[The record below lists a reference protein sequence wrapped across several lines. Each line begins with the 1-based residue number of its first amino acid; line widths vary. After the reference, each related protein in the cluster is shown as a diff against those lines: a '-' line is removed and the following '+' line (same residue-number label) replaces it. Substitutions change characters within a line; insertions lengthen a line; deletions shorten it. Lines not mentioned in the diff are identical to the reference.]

1 KLHREILKKI
11 GDEGI
16 ITWAHL
22 SLAALKYAEENYKLI
37 SKLMQEYILNE
48 HRRFLGVEVGIE
60 TGSPELMEKIAY
72 AKSLPYKPKEWP
84 NVVEEAFRIMHDNM
98 IIPAATV
105 ILGLPGETTEDVI
118 KTIELVERLRPY
130 RSLIIPMFFVP
141 MGALKRGKGFFRDNL
156 RPEHVDALM
165 KMYDHT
171 IHWVNNILDLYFT
184 SPAHIPLRFILRYL
198 VLFVRKKV
206 NRYRGLLEEMIK
218 R

>member
-1 KLHREILKKI
+1 
-11 GDEGI
+11 
-16 ITWAHL
+16 
-22 SLAALKYAEENYKLI
+22 
-37 SKLMQEYILNE
+37 
-48 HRRFLGVEVGIE
+48 
-60 TGSPELMEKIAY
+60 
-72 AKSLPYKPKEWP
+72 
-84 NVVEEAFRIMHDNM
+84 
-98 IIPAATV
+98 
-105 ILGLPGETTEDVI
+105 
-118 KTIELVERLRPY
+118 
-130 RSLIIPMFFVP
+130 
-141 MGALKRGKGFFRDNL
+141 NL